1 MAECRKEGPFSPAVL
16 PGYNFEAGR
25 VPDHLVE
32 GADHLGEA
40 GPCIPVLLPT
50 VQHELVQGC
59 GAVWGRRQPIVL
71 FNGIDHLE

>member
-59 GAVWGRRQPIVL
+59 GAVRGRRQPIVL